1 MIAFNTARR
10 IDRKIGKPLCS
21 IASLVRRFR
30 GKKTVSNERIRKI
43 LIIKMWGL
51 GTIVLASPVFAN
63 LKHNCPD
70 CKIYVVTLLQNRDM
84 YEGSPHI
91 DGAAYFDM
99 SGWLR
104 ALQSFLKLVGWMW
117 RQQFDVVFDF
127 EIGSRFTALL
137 TAANLRSM
145 TIGYAPAGSGK
156 NVFDITIPYIESTHM
171 TRIYLRSLDALNM
184 KIYDE
189 RLLKLPVKV
198 EEKQRVNEFVKS
210 RRLSNFVVF
219 NPNTSDL
226 AIERLWPPEYF
237 AELGKRLLA
246 TFPDLQIVL
255 IGAAADV
262 ARVELLQKS
271 IGFPDRV
278 ASSAGKFSIRETSEL
293 LNHARVLVSNDS
305 GPMHLGV
312 VAGVPTVGLF
322 GPETPVLYGPRGDNH
337 IAITAGEM
345 CSPCISVYNE
355 KVVDCRRGVVCMK
368 NIPVETVFQA
378 VVERLAV
385 VLPNATF
392 RECSEL
398 PLTKQRSIS

>member
-30 GKKTVSNERIRKI
+30 GKKTVSNERIRKV

-63 LKHNCPD
+63 LKRNCPD
-70 CKIYVVTLLQNRDM
+70 CEIYFVTLLQNRDM

-99 SGWLR
+99 SGWFR
-104 ALQSFLKLVGWMW
+104 ALKSFLKLVGWMW
-117 RQQFDVVFDF
+117 RQRFDVVFDF

-145 TIGYAPAGSGK
+145 TVGYAPAGSGK

-189 RLLKLPVKV
+189 RLLKLPVKA

-246 TFPDLQIVL
+246 AFPDLQIVL
-255 IGAAADV
+255 IGATADV
-262 ARVELLQKS
+262 TRVKLLQKS
-271 IGFPDRV
+271 IGFPNRV
-278 ASSAGKFSIRETSEL
+278 ASTAGTFSIRETSEL
-293 LNHARVLVSNDS
+293 LSRARVLVSNDS

-378 VVERLAV
+378 VVERLAAV
-385 VLPNATF
+385 QPNVTF

>member
-1 MIAFNTARR
+1 MIAFDTARR
-10 IDRKIGKPLCS
+10 IDRKIGKPLCG
-21 IASLVRRFR
+21 IVGLLRRFR
-30 GKKTVSNERIRKI
+30 GKKNVPNERIRKI

-63 LKHNCPD
+63 LKRNLPD
-70 CKIYVVTLLQNRDM
+70 CKIYFMTLRQNRDM

-91 DGAAYFDM
+91 DGAVYFDM

-104 ALQSFLKLVGWMW
+104 ALRSFLKLVVWMW

-189 RLLKLPVKV
+189 RLLKLPIKI
-198 EEKQRVNEFVKS
+198 EEKQYVNDFVKS
-210 RRLSNFVVF
+210 QRLSNFVAF

-237 AELGKRLLA
+237 AELGKRLLT

-255 IGAAADV
+255 IGAKADV
-262 ARVELLQKS
+262 VRVMGLQKS
-271 IGFPDRV
+271 IEISDRV
-278 ASSAGKFSIRETSEL
+278 VSTAGKFTIRETTEL
-293 LNHARVLVSNDS
+293 LSHARVLVSNDS

-355 KVVDCRRGVVCMK
+355 KVVDCCRGVVCMK
-368 NIPVETVFQA
+368 NISVESVFQA
-378 VVERLAV
+378 VVERLAAV
-385 VLPNATF
+385 QPNVTF
-392 RECSEL
+392 REFSEL
-398 PLTKQRSIS
+398 PLTKQRIDS